1 MDINR
6 EIYFMKDRFIEDEI
20 ESAIKKYLC
29 YKEILIK
36 KYLCYKEILIMEFN
50 QCQEI
55 WLYRYGIEQ
64 HQRKYDYEN

>member
-1 MDINR
+1 MNKH
-6 EIYFMKDRFIEDEI
+6 E
-20 ESAIKKYLC
+20 C
-29 YKEILIK
+29 T
-36 KYLCYKEILIMEFN
+36 CYKEILIMEFN